1 MQADGKVQLF
11 DGETG
16 DAFKERTMIGINYML
31 KLHHLVEDKIHARSV
46 WPYSMVTQQRK
57 PNIPESFNVL
67 IKELQAIGL
76 DVKLLDAEELM
87 HEEDLAEERYNDI
100 VKLEKKLESEVPE
113 TKEKKKAAP
122 KKAAAKKEK
131 VEKEEKVE
139 DKAEEKEEAKVEEAP
154 KEEKS
159 EK

>member
-1 MQADGKVQLF
+1 M
-11 DGETG
+11 E
-16 DAFKERTMIGINYML
+16 
-31 KLHHLVEDKIHARSV
+31 V
-46 WPYSMVTQQRK
+46 WALEAYSASHILQEIYEAIVKNAPIRK